1 MGCHKDEV
9 ESLKQML
16 VKGEMKRLVVSIVGM
31 GGLGKTTLARKV
43 YNRGDVKQYFDC
55 LAWVYV
61 SQEFTIK
68 EFLLVIT
75 TSVMVIFDKQKSKMD
90 ESE

>member
-16 VKGEMKRLVVSIVGM
+16 VEGEMKRSVVSIVGM

-55 LAWVYV
+55 RACVYV
-61 SQEFTIK
+61 SQEFTIR
-68 EFLLVIT
+68 ELLLVIV
-75 TSVMVIFDKQKSKMD
+75 TSVMVISDKQKSKMD